1 MRLYIYGYIIERV
14 GVIWFDDM
22 VMASDSKCLIT
33 LNIRLTPLYFKC
45 YPTVALWLQKPSKN
59 EIICKNNRKI
69 VLEIV
74 TVEEEN

>member
-1 MRLYIYGYIIERV
+1 MLIGVCVCGRILERV
-14 GVIWFDDM
+14 GE
-22 VMASDSKCLIT
+22 
-33 LNIRLTPLYFKC
+33 IRLSCIINTYLTPPYFKC

-74 TVEEEN
+74 TVEEENYEKPYVT

>member
-1 MRLYIYGYIIERV
+1 MFRKII
-14 GVIWFDDM
+14 DLM
-22 VMASDSKCLIT
+22 HKKMS
-33 LNIRLTPLYFKC
+33 LTPPFPLC